1 MEFVRIGDKVISKE
15 KLRTQIEKILDLRV
29 KGISQ
34 REVAKRLSLD
44 RAFISRLESLG
55 EVRKGSRIAVVGFPV
70 LNKTELENMLE
81 QEGVEFFLIL
91 TEQERWAFVDQGTG
105 LQLFNKVMDLMAK
118 FKGFDYLIVLASNSR
133 IKFFKSIFDN
143 EVIGVEI
150 GQSPIEEDK
159 AVEISAVQSII
170 RMIRRLG
177 CREEKK

>member
-1 MEFVRIGDKVISKE
+1 
-15 KLRTQIEKILDLRV
+15 
-29 KGISQ
+29 
-34 REVAKRLSLD
+34 
-44 RAFISRLESLG
+44 
-55 EVRKGSRIAVVGFPV
+55 
-70 LNKTELENMLE
+70 
-81 QEGVEFFLIL
+81 
-91 TEQERWAFVDQGTG
+91 
-105 LQLFNKVMDLMAK
+105 MDLMAK